1 MQLQEALAEV
11 QPDRA
16 EQALRSPFLN
26 GTKCI
31 IDAGESPPGQGGVQR
46 RLFAITSQ
54 VSTGSRHSETHSWCA
69 ARALFRI
76 ILMFLA
82 PDNT

>member
-11 QPDRA
+11 QPGRA
-16 EQALRSPFLN
+16 EQALRSPN
-26 GTKCI
+26 GTKCS
-31 IDAGESPPGQGGVQR
+31 IDAGESPSGQGGVQR

-69 ARALFRI
+69 ARALFRM
-76 ILMFLA
+76 ILMLLA
-82 PDNT
+82 PDNA